1 MKTKIVATV
10 GPACSTRVMLRN
22 LMIAGVDVFRLN
34 FSHGKHQDIE
44 SIIAD
49 IEILN
54 RELDLNVAIL
64 ADLQGPKIRIG
75 EVQNGEVTLID
86 GEKLTITTVETISDA
101 TRLYTSYTGFPK
113 DVKPGEFVLLDDGKL
128 MLKIEST
135 NLQDEVLA
143 TVVHGG
149 VLSSR
154 KGMNLPDTAVS
165 LPSLTE
171 KDLIDLEFVVHQ
183 NIQWIG
189 LSFVRSADD
198 IRQLRKKIKEFN
210 ESAELRIIA
219 KIEKPQA
226 VAAIDEIIAEA
237 DGIMVARGDLGVE
250 LPLER
255 LPLIQK
261 TLVDK
266 CLAASKPII
275 IATQMMEGMI
285 SNIRPTRAEV
295 SDVAN
300 SVVDG
305 ADALMLSGETSVGQF
320 PVEVVQTMKKIIC
333 EAESY
338 PEIYNHHHSHAEL
351 NDDRYISD
359 VVLVSA
365 CEISKQSHAKAIIA
379 MTHTGYSAF
388 KISSQRPGARV
399 FIFSNDRQLLRILN
413 LVWGITPFYYDNFTS
428 IDRTL
433 EDIRLILLTDGFVC
447 EGDLLINV
455 ASSPI
460 YVSGKT
466 NMLKLSYA

>member
-10 GPACSTRVMLRN
+10 GPACSSKEMLRN
-22 LMIAGVDVFRLN
+22 LMIAGVSIFRLN
-34 FSHGKHQDIE
+34 FSHGKHEDVKA
-44 SIIAD
+44 IIGNVED
-49 IEILN
+49 LN
-54 RELDLNVAIL
+54 RELDMHVAIL

-75 EVQNGEVTLID
+75 EVADGEVTLVD
-86 GEKLTITTVETISDA
+86 GAKLTLTTVETISDA
-101 TRLYTSYTGFPK
+101 TRLYTSYSGFPK

-135 NLQDEVLA
+135 NLRDEVLA

-154 KGMNLPDTAVS
+154 KGMNLPDTVVS

-183 NIQWIG
+183 NVQWIA
-189 LSFVRSADD
+189 LSFVRSAED
-198 IRQLRKKIKEFN
+198 IRQLREKIKEFN
-210 ESAELRIIA
+210 ESTELRIIA

-285 SNIRPTRAEV
+285 TNIRPRRA
-295 SDVAN
+295 
-300 SVVDG
+300 
-305 ADALMLSGETSVGQF
+305 
-320 PVEVVQTMKKIIC
+320 
-333 EAESY
+333 
-338 PEIYNHHHSHAEL
+338 
-351 NDDRYISD
+351 
-359 VVLVSA
+359 
-365 CEISKQSHAKAIIA
+365 
-379 MTHTGYSAF
+379 
-388 KISSQRPGARV
+388 
-399 FIFSNDRQLLRILN
+399 
-413 LVWGITPFYYDNFTS
+413 
-428 IDRTL
+428 
-433 EDIRLILLTDGFVC
+433 
-447 EGDLLINV
+447 
-455 ASSPI
+455 
-460 YVSGKT
+460 
-466 NMLKLSYA
+466 

>member
-75 EVQNGEVTLID
+75 EVKDGEVTLID

-101 TRLYTSYTGFPK
+101 TRLYTSYRGFPK

-320 PVEVVQTMKKIIC
+320 PVEVVQTMKKIIT

>member
-10 GPACSTRVMLRN
+10 GPACSSKKMLRN
-22 LMIAGVDVFRLN
+22 LMVAGVDVFRLN
-34 FSHGKHQDIE
+34 FSHGKHEDVKE
-44 SIIAD
+44 IIST
-49 IEILN
+49 IGELN
-54 RELDLNVAIL
+54 LELDMHVSIL

-75 EVQNGEVTLID
+75 EVVNGEVALVD
-86 GEKLTITTVETISDA
+86 GEILTITTVEAISDS
-101 TRLYTSYTGFPK
+101 TRLFTSYSDFPK

-128 MLKIEST
+128 MLRVEST
-135 NLQDEVLA
+135 NSKDEVMA

-149 VLSSR
+149 ILSSR
-154 KGMNLPDTAVS
+154 KGMNLPDTVVS

-183 NIQWIG
+183 DVQWIA

-198 IRQLRKKIKEFN
+198 IRHLREKIKEFN
-210 ESAELRIIA
+210 PTAELRIIA

-226 VAAIDEIIAEA
+226 VTAIDEIIAEA

-266 CLAASKPII
+266 CLTASKPII

-285 SNIRPTRAEV
+285 TNIRPTRAEV
-295 SDVAN
+295 NDVAN

-320 PVEVVQTMKKIIC
+320 PAEVVQTMQKIIN
-333 EAESY
+333 EAEVY
-338 PEIYNHHHSHAEL
+338 PEIYFQHHSRIAL
-351 NDDRYISD
+351 DDERYISD

-365 CEISKQSHAKAIIA
+365 CEISKQSRAKAIVA

-388 KISSQRPGARV
+388 KISSQRPRAGI
-399 FIFSNDRQLLRILN
+399 FIFSDDRQLLRALN
-413 LVWGITPFYYDNFTS
+413 LVWGIVPFYYDNFTS

-433 EDIRLILLTDGFVC
+433 EDIRLMLLTDGFIC